1 MATAAAM
8 PRATRIQGSQRRVR
22 ALTLLP
28 SYSPCHLE
36 HPVGEITEMGG
47 LGLARRPAAVPG
59 ALEELGSA
67 RELGGGGRESVAQL
81 GAVLAGGPP
90 GDLLHEAATGE
101 VGDQGA
107 VATPHGLA
115 PLPRPLVGLGL
126 GPPVSRGPE
135 TAGRDHD
142 A

>member
-47 LGLARRPAAVPG
+47 LGLSRRPAAAPGRPPAVPG

-90 GDLLHEAATGE
+90 GDLLHEA
-101 VGDQGA
+101 
-107 VATPHGLA
+107 
-115 PLPRPLVGLGL
+115 
-126 GPPVSRGPE
+126 
-135 TAGRDHD
+135 
-142 A
+142 